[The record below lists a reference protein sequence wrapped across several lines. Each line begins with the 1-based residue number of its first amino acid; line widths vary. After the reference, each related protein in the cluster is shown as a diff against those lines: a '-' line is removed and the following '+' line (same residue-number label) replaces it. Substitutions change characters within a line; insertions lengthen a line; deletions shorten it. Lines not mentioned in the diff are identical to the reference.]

1 MSSTEF
7 STTRCACCDEVGH
20 STRRCPEL
28 KPPALDFDKG
38 QRIPDDEGDDCSKT
52 NHGSVKQKAQVIN
65 IYITPLKNQRA
76 KKRARINSPN

>member
-1 MSSTEF
+1 MSASDF

-38 QRIPDDEGDDCSKT
+38 QRIPDEGDDCAYTKSKA
-52 NHGSVKQKAQVIN
+52 SVQVIN
-65 IYITPLKNQRA
+65 IYITPLKNRRPA
-76 KKRARINSPN
+76 KRARASI